1 MPRVTIAPEADL
13 ATEINVLPLI
23 DVLLVLIIV
32 FFLMNRGLI
41 FIPAE
46 VPPPATPGA
55 STDGGQIV
63 LEVTAAGGFAVNQ
76 QPIPAAQLVTQL
88 RAIYQQRRQ
97 KLLFVKVAP
106 NRSYQEA
113 IQAMDL
119 AREAGVETLAW
130 VPRPASAPGK

>member
-32 FFLMNRGLI
+32 FFLMNRDHI
-41 FIPAE
+41 YIPAQ
-46 VPPPATPGA
+46 VPQTATHGRI
-55 STDGGQIV
+55 TDGGQIV
-63 LEVTAAGGFAVNQ
+63 LEVTASGGFMVNQ
-76 QPIPAAQLVTQL
+76 QPIPADQLIMQL
-88 RAIYQQRRQ
+88 RAIYQNRPQR
-97 KLLFVKVAP
+97 LLFVKVAP

-113 IQAMDL
+113 IQAMDF

-130 VPRPASAPGK
+130 VPQSLVAQ